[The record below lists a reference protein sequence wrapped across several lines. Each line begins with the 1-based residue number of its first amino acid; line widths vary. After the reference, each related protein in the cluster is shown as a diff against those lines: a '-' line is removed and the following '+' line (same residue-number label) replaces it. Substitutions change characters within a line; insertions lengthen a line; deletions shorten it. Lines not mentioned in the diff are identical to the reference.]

1 MLSLNKF
8 FNHPKLVAFTSDSKV
23 DYTLDETTPFLTD
36 AQRSELS
43 QSIGSSINRLAW
55 VKQVH
60 GAGVVV
66 VDEDFLKN
74 DGLKEADALVT
85 NYKDVLV
92 AVRTADCL
100 PVFIWDPTHQAMGI
114 VHAGWKST
122 QKEIVRRT
130 YEVMAANFQSDY
142 KDLLIAFGPS
152 IRSCCY
158 QVSDEFKKYFPNA
171 VTSREEK
178 LYMDLIKANRDQLI
192 ALGVGSNQLF
202 DSRVCTVCDPGY
214 FSYRRDGD
222 RAGRMMSGFL
232 LKG

>member
-8 FNHPKLVAFTSDSKV
+8 FNHPQLVAFTSDSKV
-23 DYTLDETTPFLTD
+23 DYTLREAAPFLTD

-43 QSIGSSINRLAW
+43 QLIGSSVNRLAW

-60 GAGVVV
+60 GAEVVV
-66 VDEDFLKN
+66 VDDNFLK
-74 DGLKEADALVT
+74 DGELKEADALVT
-85 NYKDVLV
+85 NRKDVLV

-100 PVFIWDPTHQAMGI
+100 PVFIWDPIHQAMGI
-114 VHAGWKST
+114 VHAGWRST

-130 YEVMAANFQSDY
+130 CEVMAAIYQSDY
-142 KDLLIAFGPS
+142 EDLLIAFGPS

-171 VTSREEK
+171 VTSREGK
-178 LYMDLIKANRDQLI
+178 LYMDLIKSNSDQLL
-192 ALGVGSNQLF
+192 ALGVKRNLLF
-202 DSRVCTVCDPGY
+202 DSCVCTVCDHDY

-222 RAGRMMSGFL
+222 KAGRMLSGFL

>member
-1 MLSLNKF
+1 MLSLNSF

-23 DYTLDETTPFLTD
+23 DYTLREATPFLTD
-36 AQRSELS
+36 AQRSKLS
-43 QSIGSSINRLAW
+43 QSIGSSVNRLAW
-55 VKQVH
+55 VKQIH

-66 VDEDFLKN
+66 VDDNFLKA
-74 DGLKEADALVT
+74 DDLTEADALVT
-85 NYKDVLV
+85 NHKDVLV

-100 PVFIWDPTHQAMGI
+100 PVFIWDPAHQGMGI

-130 YEVMAANFQSDY
+130 YEVMAATYQSKY
-142 KDLLIAFGPS
+142 EDLLIAFGPS

-158 QVSDEFKKYFPNA
+158 QVSNEFKGCFPDA

-178 LYMDLIKANRDQLI
+178 LYMDLVKANRDQLI
-192 ALGVGSNQLF
+192 ALGVGSDQLF